1 MRQWHLSSLWR
12 SRFFPQMSLGLMLG
26 LILTLGSWASVHP
39 AFASGGGGSGSGG
52 YDSFVQTTTTAN
64 TAGSFTY
71 LDDSLTNNNPNAV
84 IMVTANWNPNGVYT
98 GIDNHLVGVM
108 YITAY
113 VPWKG
118 IEGTWAIFNEDGS
131 PMPIGVSFNV
141 IVSQNQGN
149 GAYVLTAT
157 SANTSG
163 YIMYINEPD
172 LNDNPA
178 ASFQVTQNGGMS
190 GIIGGGNYNNHA
202 IGVWYDSSVGEWT
215 IYNED
220 RSPIPYGTSF
230 NVQHSSYIT
239 QVATAS
245 NTSGDSTCLQLGIS
259 LNSTLLVTHE
269 YSGYLTANHGYF
281 TDVAAVWYNEALQE
295 WCIFDGSYNA
305 MPIGETFFVTPW

>member
-190 GIIGGGNYNNHA
+190 GIIGGG
-202 IGVWYDSSVGEWT
+202 ETT
-215 IYNED
+215 IITRLVYGTIHRLGSGPSTTRIAV
-220 RSPIPYGTSF
+220 RSPTELHSTF
-230 NVQHSSYIT
+230 NT
-239 QVATAS
+239 QVISRRWQPRRIPPVIRPVFNWAS
-245 NTSGDSTCLQLGIS
+245 L
-259 LNSTLLVTHE
+259 
-269 YSGYLTANHGYF
+269 
-281 TDVAAVWYNEALQE
+281 
-295 WCIFDGSYNA
+295 
-305 MPIGETFFVTPW
+305 